1 MILGFY
7 NLYIRLQVSKPGVKL
22 NDWVFSISE
31 NPCCTIFS
39 ELFFL
44 PIHSRKLRTGSHH
57 RMGGEGC
64 AGQPPLSRLENIA
77 IHLQNKNQICQVPSA
92 FSHGSFGV
100 DHRDHS
106 ASEGQWGRV
115 GLWRGSAGAI
125 FKNKRFSHRKQCSK
139 EQSSRIRSL
148 LIKLQISP
156 NNHIFPWACI
166 QQPFCKIFTE

>member
-57 RMGGEGC
+57 RRGGEGC

-92 FSHGSFGV
+92 FSHGV
-100 DHRDHS
+100 VWITEITVLPRDSEEGWASGGDQQGQYSRIKVSVTENS
-106 ASEGQWGRV
+106 ASRNRV
-115 GLWRGSAGAI
+115 QELG
-125 FKNKRFSHRKQCSK
+125 HY
-139 EQSSRIRSL
+139 
-148 LIKLQISP
+148 
-156 NNHIFPWACI
+156 
-166 QQPFCKIFTE
+166 